1 MEPERNPASVGRKTR
16 RADDSDIYLQ
26 QIRAGFEPGFCAR
39 SNPAIDANTRTARLK
54 PRAVGPVTMHR
65 SGRAE
70 VFALPGP
77 SGHPSHDH

>member
-1 MEPERNPASVGRKTR
+1 MNGVQCPVGRRTR
-16 RADDSDIYLQ
+16 RALDSVLGLQ
-26 QIRAGFEPGFCAR
+26 KDRAGFEPGLCAQ
-39 SNPAIDANTRTARLK
+39 SHLAIDANTRTARLK
-54 PRAVGPVTMHR
+54 PGAVGPVMMHR